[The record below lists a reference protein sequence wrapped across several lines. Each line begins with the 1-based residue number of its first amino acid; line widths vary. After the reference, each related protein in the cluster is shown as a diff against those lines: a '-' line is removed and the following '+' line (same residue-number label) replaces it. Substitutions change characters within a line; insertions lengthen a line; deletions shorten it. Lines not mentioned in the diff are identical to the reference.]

1 MTFTQTTSNQL
12 SMEKNMK
19 PILVIDDEEMYRSTI
34 SSVLRQSGYS
44 VLEAN
49 DGEKGLEIVQ
59 SQPVELIIS
68 DVMMDNLDG
77 FGFIERVRM
86 DPANSTIPFIF
97 VTGLSDK
104 GTMRK
109 GMELG
114 ADDFLVKPFT
124 GAELLTAVE
133 SRLAKHKETTDEAER
148 KLSQLRSSISLAM
161 PHEIRT
167 PLASIIGFAEI
178 FRDDGD
184 KLSGAEVVQCGK
196 LLHKAGKRLQR
207 MVENFVCFSQIEVLS
222 TDAEKLAFL
231 KKSQPYQS
239 TMRIRSV
246 GRNKSELYG
255 RSADLEL
262 KLSESQV
269 AVSED
274 HFNKICDELLDN
286 AFKFS
291 AKGTEVSVTGIVD
304 KNEFVL
310 TISDRGRGMTLEQI
324 ASLGAYLQFGRE
336 FHEQQGAGLGLTIA
350 KRLAELYGGRMEFDI
365 SSGQGL
371 TVRVFLPV
379 CVPTTMA
386 KEN

>member
-1 MTFTQTTSNQL
+1 
-12 SMEKNMK
+12 MK
-19 PILVIDDEEMYRSTI
+19 PILVIDDEEMYRSMI
-34 SSVLRQSGYS
+34 SSVLRQSGYT
-44 VLEAN
+44 VLEAD
-49 DGEKGLEIVQ
+49 DGEKGVEIVQ
-59 SQPVELIIS
+59 NQPVELIIS

-86 DPANSTIPFIF
+86 DSAHCTIPFIF
-97 VTGLSDK
+97 VTGLADK
-104 GTMRK
+104 ETMRK
-109 GMELG
+109 GMTLG

-124 GAELLTAVE
+124 GDELVAAVE
-133 SRLAKHKETTDEAER
+133 SRLLKHKESADEAER
-148 KLSQLRSSISLAM
+148 KLSQLRASISLAL

-207 MVENFVCFSQIEVLS
+207 MVENFVCFSQIELIS

-231 KKSQPYQS
+231 KRSHPSQCS
-239 TMRIRSV
+239 MRIRTI
-246 GRNKSELYG
+246 GRTKAELYG
-255 RSADLEL
+255 RSADLDL

-274 HFNKICDELLDN
+274 HFNKICDELIDN

-291 AKGTEVSVTGIVD
+291 AKGTNVLVTGIVE

-310 TISDRGRGMTLEQI
+310 TISDRGRGMTPEQI
-324 ASLGAYLQFGRE
+324 AGLGAYLQFDRR
-336 FHEQQGAGLGLTIA
+336 FHEQQGAGLGLAIA
-350 KRLAELYGGRMEFDI
+350 KRLTEIYGGRMEFD
-365 SSGQGL
+365 SSFGQGL

-379 CVPTTMA
+379 SMPAAMA

>member
-1 MTFTQTTSNQL
+1 
-12 SMEKNMK
+12 MEKNMK

-34 SSVLRQSGYS
+34 SSVLRQSGYA
-44 VLEAN
+44 VLEAD

-59 SQPVELIIS
+59 NQPVELIIS

-86 DPANSTIPFIF
+86 DPATSTIPFIF

-104 GTMRK
+104 KTMRK
-109 GMELG
+109 GMTLG

-124 GAELLTAVE
+124 GDELLAAVE
-133 SRLAKHKETTDEAER
+133 SRLSKHKEGTHEAER

-167 PLASIIGFAEI
+167 PLASILGFAEI

-184 KLSGAEVVQCGK
+184 KLSGPEIVQCGK

-207 MVENFVCFSQIEVLS
+207 LVENFVNFTQIEVIAAD
-222 TDAEKLAFL
+222 TEKLAFL
-231 KKSQPYQS
+231 KKSQPSES
-239 TMRIRSV
+239 TMRIRSI
-246 GRNKSELYG
+246 GRNKAELYG
-255 RSADLEL
+255 RLADLDL

-269 AVSED
+269 AVSEE

-291 AKGTEVSVTGIVD
+291 GKDTKVSVTGIVD

-310 TISDRGRGMTLEQI
+310 TISDRGWGMTPEQI
-324 ASLGAYLQFGRE
+324 SSLGAYLQFDRT

-350 KRLAELYGGRMEFDI
+350 KRLTELYGGRMEFDAA
-365 SSGQGL
+365 SGLGL
-371 TVRVFLPV
+371 TVRVHLPV
-379 CVPTTMA
+379 SVGTTIT

>member
-1 MTFTQTTSNQL
+1 
-12 SMEKNMK
+12 MK
-19 PILVIDDEEMYRSTI
+19 PILVIDDEEMYRNTI

-44 VLEAN
+44 VVEAD
-49 DGEKGLEIVQ
+49 DGAKGLEIVQ
-59 SQPVELIIS
+59 QQPIELVIS

-86 DPANSTIPFIF
+86 DPATSTLPFIF

-104 GTMRK
+104 KTMRK
-109 GMELG
+109 AMTLG

-124 GAELLTAVE
+124 GDELVAAVE
-133 SRLAKHKETTDEAER
+133 SRLAKHKEATDEGER

-184 KLSGAEVVQCGK
+184 KLSGSEVVQCGK

-207 MVENFVCFSQIEVLS
+207 LVENFVYLTQTGVIAADS
-222 TDAEKLAFL
+222 EKMALL
-231 KKSQPYQS
+231 KASQPS
-239 TMRIRSV
+239 DSAMIIRTACHNKAELH
-246 GRNKSELYG
+246 GRL
-255 RSADLEL
+255 ADLEL
-262 KLSESQV
+262 TSAESQIG
-269 AVSED
+269 VSEE
-274 HFNKICDELLDN
+274 HFKKICDELLDN

-291 AKGTEVSVTGIVD
+291 AGGTKVSVTTMIDANGL
-304 KNEFVL
+304 VL
-310 TISDRGRGMTLEQI
+310 TISDHGRGMTLDQI
-324 ASLGAYLQFGRE
+324 ASLGAYLQFDRK

-350 KRLAELYGGRMEFDI
+350 KRLTELYGGRIDFDV

-371 TVRVFLPV
+371 TVRVYLPV
-379 CVPTTMA
+379 SMNAAMA
-386 KEN
+386 KES